1 MVHNNCPPKSIVN
14 NQTWNHG
21 LQADVRGKQYQQHQV
36 MRHEQT
42 ALIHALFRRYCY
54 YAVTYV
60 RIAANAIDVHGCVLF
75 NHQRHCVQDYV
86 HSQLITLGCKHWV
99 CYSNSLSLC
108 SFVHLSGTI
117 LCYVKTAE
125 HGPIIKLFRPLASN
139 TILAVS
145 FHRHSDEIPTK
156 LPSPRALHTGGIQKI
171 AIYDQYLAIS
181 RKHAKHTHIVVDN
194 RDRESSYTLFP
205 PGKLRFATNN

>member
-86 HSQLITLGCKHWV
+86 HSQLITLGCKRWV
-99 CYSNSLSLC
+99 CYSNSLSL
-108 SFVHLSGTI
+108 FV
-117 LCYVKTAE
+117 
-125 HGPIIKLFRPLASN
+125 RPFIWHNSMLRQNGRTRAYYQASS
-139 TILAVS
+139 T
-145 FHRHSDEIPTK
+145 TC
-156 LPSPRALHTGGIQKI
+156 
-171 AIYDQYLAIS
+171 
-181 RKHAKHTHIVVDN
+181 
-194 RDRESSYTLFP
+194 
-205 PGKLRFATNN
+205 